1 MISAS
6 DRQRV
11 LAKLINACNDLEDA
25 LNQSVP
31 GARYDPV
38 VIPQALRNEL
48 SVLRDE
54 LVRII
59 RGWRR
64 VHNAQPAT
72 RVIGVFTRSRVRGF
86 SMALD

>member
-11 LAKLINACNDLEDA
+11 IAKLINACNDQEDA

-59 RGWRR
+59 RRLEE
-64 VHNAQPAT
+64 
-72 RVIGVFTRSRVRGF
+72 S
-86 SMALD
+86 S

>member
-11 LAKLINACNDLEDA
+11 VAKLINACHDLEEA
-25 LNQSVP
+25 LTLSVP

-48 SVLRDE
+48 SVLTDD
-54 LVRII
+54 LARII
-59 RGWRR
+59 R
-64 VHNAQPAT
+64 QLEE
-72 RVIGVFTRSRVRGF
+72 S
-86 SMALD
+86 S